1 MHKGEMLQQIPN
13 INLYHMLCYSFR
25 DLNKITPEAL
35 GAESFDQIEALL
47 SAILLEGITRQFR
60 RGLYKEYVE
69 GEGLLQVLRG
79 KIDIHET
86 IRLKTQVSRQVYCHY
101 DEFSVD
107 NIYNQVLKA
116 LCLLILKRGRIA
128 SQQRKNFK
136 RLLISFHEVQDIS
149 LDCVAWGKLSYEKN
163 KFPYKMLIQIG
174 YMIFKG
180 IHLDTNTGKG
190 YLDEVIFNH
199 LYKQCIYR
207 FFETECHGVDVSY
220 EKIADEEEVD
230 SDLILLREGKIML
243 VHTCFYPELFI
254 NQKVTEHKSFLL
266 QEMKK
271 TFYSV
276 RENSMKSKET
286 ISGLLLYPSI
296 ESTYIEE
303 YMLDQ
308 HQIFVAA
315 IDLREPM
322 SAIKVHLKQ
331 MSQLV

>member
-1 MHKGEMLQQIPN
+1 MLLQVPN

-25 DLNKITPEAL
+25 DLNKITPESL
-35 GAESFDQIEALL
+35 GEESFGQVEALL

-116 LCLLILKRGRIA
+116 LCFLILQRERIA
-128 SQQRKNFK
+128 SLQRKNFK
-136 RLLISFHEVQDIS
+136 RLLISFHEVQDIA

-174 YMIFKG
+174 HMIFKG
-180 IHLDTNTGKG
+180 IHLDINTGKG
-190 YLDEVIFNH
+190 YLDEGIFNH
-199 LYKQCIYR
+199 LYKQFIYH

-230 SDLILLREGKIML
+230 SDLILFREGQRML
-243 VHTCFYPELFI
+243 VHTCFYPELFA
-254 NQKVTEHKSFLL
+254 NQQTTQHKSFLL
-266 QEMKK
+266 QELKK
-271 TFYSV
+271 TFFSV
-276 RENSMKSKET
+276 HENSMKFDKK

-303 YMLDQ
+303 YTLDQ

-322 SAIKVHLKQ
+322 NTIKVHLKQ
-331 MSQLV
+331 MSQLA